1 MPTYV
6 LEGGAHAMLPAQP
19 LTVRIR
25 GAQVQA
31 RARRTDGSDAAGVL
45 NPGGGIL
52 VVPSLTDGIVVRV
65 EPAAGADQFAPGSVL
80 DISVAP
86 ESRAEID
93 PDQATVSGVDVSGLS
108 GRDLLR
114 MEPEG
119 GRVRVTALGI
129 RVDTPLPPLA
139 AAVRDAAR
147 RLLRVEA
154 VSDREAVGLQVV
166 VDASASTRALAESGD
181 VTAAMEVLLG
191 LSRVISGDRE
201 FTALV
206 GTTGHT
212 PAPGEAVTLPGTVTD
227 LIVDGALRTGF
238 RPPAGAPSGAVQVV
252 LSDAPV
258 LTPAGSGTRRHGLLL
273 APRSTWPALQGRRTG
288 HTIVPVTERIG
299 AQAGGPGLADQL
311 LHDENL
317 LHTVTESL
325 LRGIL
330 GKEPVD
336 AMSGVAR

>member
-31 RARRTDGSDAAGVL
+31 RARRADGSDAPGVL

-52 VVPSLTDGIVVRV
+52 VIPTLTDEVVVRA
-65 EPAAGADQFAPGSVL
+65 EPGSGQFSPGSVL

-114 MEPEG
+114 LEPHS

-154 VSDREAVGLQVV
+154 VADHEAVGLQVV
-166 VDASASTRALAESGD
+166 VDASASTRALAEAGD
-181 VTAAMEVLLG
+181 LTAAMEVLLG

-201 FTALV
+201 FTAIV

-212 PAPGEAVTLPGTVTD
+212 PATGEAVTLPGTVTD
-227 LIVDGALRTGF
+227 LVAGAALRTGF
-238 RPPAGAPSGAVQVV
+238 RPPASAPSGTVQIV
-252 LSDAPV
+252 LSDAPA
-258 LTPAGSGTRRHGLLL
+258 LTAPDPGTRRHGVLM
-273 APRSTWPALQGRRTG
+273 APRSTWPALHGRRSG
-288 HTIVPVTERIG
+288 HTLVPVAEHIG
-299 AQAGGPGLADQL
+299 PHAGGPGLADQL
-311 LHDENL
+311 LQDENL
-317 LHTVTESL
+317 LHSITESL
-325 LRGIL
+325 VRGIV
-330 GKEPVD
+330 GNHTVD
-336 AMSGVAR
+336 AMAGVTR